1 MATVQYAPSR
11 AAESAREERASS
23 AFFALACIGLGFLVV
38 ALAFFAALMWSDA
51 NGARN
56 AADRAAAKAGSAQ
69 SMAMPMPADTAA
81 SDLKSYAGSGPA
93 NAEALAAAHRAFPA
107 ELPAAPAG
115 DVADV
120 KLVLKDVEIQVAP
133 GIKYSA
139 WAFSGGAPGPV
150 IHVRQGQT
158 VKQTRPEL
166 VLALDGGKIVNQT
179 TTRVQ
184 GDEGHIHLYVD
195 GKLVAM
201 NYGLRQRLPQLPPG
215 QHVVQVEFVAAD
227 HAPFDPRVLTQAAF
241 EVAG

>member
-1 MATVQYAPSR
+1 MVQRRTHLR
-11 AAESAREERASS
+11 AAAVAVVL
-23 AFFALACIGLGFLVV
+23 AALA
-38 ALAFFAALMWSDA
+38 LAACSGDGDNGQAATA
-51 NGARN
+51 TTAAV
-56 AADRAAAKAGSAQ
+56 AADRPSSPAKLTIET
-69 SMAMPMPADTAA
+69 P
-81 SDLKSYAGSGPA
+81 
-93 NAEALAAAHRAFPA
+93 
-107 ELPAAPAG
+107 
-115 DVADV
+115 
-120 KLVLKDVEIQVAP
+120 
-133 GIKYSA
+133 
-139 WAFSGGAPGPV
+139 
-150 IHVRQGQT
+150 RQGQT

-166 VLALDGGKIVNQT
+166 VLALDGGKVVNQT

>member
-1 MATVQYAPSR
+1 MVQRRTQRPRNRRFR
-11 AAESAREERASS
+11 AAVAVVVA
-23 AFFALACIGLGFLVV
+23 ALAL
-38 ALAFFAALMWSDA
+38 LAACSSDGDNGGQAATA
-51 NGARN
+51 TTAAV
-56 AADRAAAKAGSAQ
+56 AADRPSSPAKLTIET
-69 SMAMPMPADTAA
+69 P
-81 SDLKSYAGSGPA
+81 
-93 NAEALAAAHRAFPA
+93 
-107 ELPAAPAG
+107 
-115 DVADV
+115 
-120 KLVLKDVEIQVAP
+120 
-133 GIKYSA
+133 
-139 WAFSGGAPGPV
+139 
-150 IHVRQGQT
+150 RQGQT

-166 VLALDGGKIVNQT
+166 VLALDGGKVVNQT